1 MMSDHIYVVI
11 LAGGSGTRFWPKSR
25 HLTPKQLCAIGTAD
39 ETMLQTTLKR
49 LDGFVPVERRMI
61 VTHRD
66 QISGTRASV
75 QDACPIILAEPEAKN
90 TANAL
95 ALAALEI
102 KARHRGP
109 KSPVMISLHADHVIT
124 KPDVFRECIQQGVAV
139 AEKGFLTL
147 MGIVPNYPETG
158 YGYIEV
164 GQPLSPGENVGFR
177 VKSFREKP
185 ELKLAQQYLNTG
197 NFLWNSGMFI
207 WKVDTILNELKER
220 LPVAVDKLSTLLN
233 QSGGQSFF
241 DVRPDDLAKTYGEL
255 PKIAIDN
262 AVLEVSKN
270 VAVIKA
276 DIGWQDVGSWNALNQ
291 CFSTDAL
298 GNYRQGDVMLID
310 TKNSTIDSDGP
321 FVACIG
327 LENMVVVAAKGA
339 VLVCPQSRAQDVK
352 MIVEQLKEQKRHT
365 LI

>member
-1 MMSDHIYVVI
+1 MISDHIYVVI

-25 HLTPKQLCAIGTAD
+25 HLTPKQLCTIGSAD

-49 LDGFVPVERRMI
+49 LDGFVPIERRMI
-61 VTHRD
+61 VTHID
-66 QISGTRASV
+66 QVGGTRETV
-75 QDACPIILAEPEAKN
+75 KNDCPLILAEPEAKN
-90 TANAL
+90 TATAL

-102 KARHRGP
+102 KARHRDP
-109 KSPVMISLHADHVIT
+109 KPPIMVSLHADHVIS
-124 KPDVFRECIQQGVAV
+124 KPAVFRDCIQQGITV

-147 MGIVPNYPETG
+147 MGIVPQYPETG

-164 GQPLSPGENVGFR
+164 GENLSPSDKYGFR

-185 ELKLAQQYLNTG
+185 ELKLAKQYLATG

-207 WKVDTILNELKER
+207 WNVDTILNELKER
-220 LPVAVDKLSTLLN
+220 LPITVDKLSSLLH
-233 QSGGQSFF
+233 QFGGKTFL
-241 DVRPDDLAKTYGEL
+241 DVSPLALAKTYGEL

-270 VAVIKA
+270 VAVVKA

-291 CFSTDAL
+291 CFPTDAQ
-298 GNYRQGDVMLID
+298 GNYLQGDVMLID
-310 TKNSTIDSDGP
+310 TKGSTIDSDEP

-339 VLVCPQSRAQDVK
+339 ILVCPQNRAQDVK
-352 MIVEQLKEQKRHT
+352 LIVEKLKEQKRT
-365 LI
+365 SLI